1 MVVKY
6 GWLEP
11 YFTDKTAVKHAL
23 SAMNPEYSVL
33 IRDVPRLM
41 QVDVSSLLEPHLD
54 YANQVEIQR
63 ECVWKM
69 TACAVYYYM
78 DLGLVSLFLGGEYS
92 ATWRDIDAILAG
104 VHPHISHTYF
114 EHIERI
120 LYAGCPATFH

>member
-69 TACAVYYYM
+69 TACAV
-78 DLGLVSLFLGGEYS
+78 
-92 ATWRDIDAILAG
+92 
-104 VHPHISHTYF
+104 
-114 EHIERI
+114 
-120 LYAGCPATFH
+120 